1 MDYIDILYGEVMK
14 KSKIFVTGG
23 SGKAGKHLI
32 PYLLDKGYSVVNA
45 DIVPLLIDGVDN
57 INLDVTKSGEVFN
70 ALSSF
75 ANIPELKSGEGM
87 QGFKAVVHLAAIPRI
102 LIKPDNETF
111 RINTIGTYNVIEAA
125 TKLGIKK
132 IIFASSETTYGF
144 CFAEGNPVPKYL
156 PIEEDYETNPTDSY
170 GLSKVLNEKT
180 GKAFQKRTGI
190 DIYALRIGNI
200 IEPNEYHR
208 FKEFCENPRVRL
220 RNLFNYIDARDL
232 AQAIELCIQ
241 KDGLG
246 YEVFN
251 VTHNNNSVKLTTQ
264 EIIKEFFPNVKLK
277 RTLDK
282 NESILSSQKIR
293 KILGFKPEHDWR
305 KYYQDN

>member
-1 MDYIDILYGEVMK
+1 MTK
-14 KSKIFVTGG
+14 PKIFVTGG

-32 PYLLDKGYSVVNA
+32 QYLLEKGYSVVNA
-45 DIVPLLIDGVDN
+45 DLVPLVMDGVDN
-57 INLDVTKSGEVFN
+57 INLDITDSGQIFN
-70 ALSSF
+70 ALSGY
-75 ANIPELKSGEGM
+75 ANIPELKSGEGLKS
-87 QGFKAVVHLAAIPRI
+87 FKAVVHLAAIPRI
-102 LIKPDNETF
+102 LVKPDNETF
-111 RINTIGTYNVIEAA
+111 RINTLGTYNVMEAA

-144 CFAEGNPVPKYL
+144 CFAQGNPIPKWL
-156 PIEEDYETNPTDSY
+156 PIEEDYETSPTDSY

-200 IEPNEYHR
+200 IEPDEYHR
-208 FKEFCENPRVRL
+208 FEEFCENPSIRL

-232 AQAIELCIQ
+232 AQAIELCIK

-251 VTHNNNSVKLTTQ
+251 VTHNINSVSLTTE
-264 EIIKEFFPNVKLK
+264 EIIKQFFPNVKMRRDMEK
-277 RTLDK
+277 Y
-282 NESILSSQKIR
+282 ESILSSKKIR
-293 KILGFKPEHDWR
+293 DVLGFNPAHDWK
-305 KYYQDN
+305 KYLKGYL

>member
-1 MDYIDILYGEVMK
+1 MQ

-32 PYLLDKGYSVVNA
+32 PYLIKKGYSVVNA
-45 DIVPLLIDGVDN
+45 DLVPLMIDGVDN
-57 INLDVTKSGEVFN
+57 INLDITKSGEIFN
-70 ALSSF
+70 ALSGY

-87 QGFKAVVHLAAIPRI
+87 VQFKAVIHLAAIPRI

-111 RINTIGTYNVIEAA
+111 RINTLGTYNVIEAA

-144 CFAEGNPVPKYL
+144 CFAQGNPLPKWL
-156 PIEEDYETNPTDSY
+156 PIEEDYETSPTDSY
-170 GLSKVLNEKT
+170 GLSKVLNEQT
-180 GKAFQKRTGI
+180 GQAFQKRTGI
-190 DIYALRIGNI
+190 DIYVLRIGNI
-200 IEPNEYHR
+200 IEPNEYSR
-208 FKEFCENPRVRL
+208 FKEFCENPKVRL

-251 VTHNNNSVKLTTQ
+251 VTHNNNSVNLKTDQ
-264 EIIKEFFPNVKLK
+264 IIKEFFPNVELK
-277 RTLDK
+277 RKMEDY
-282 NESILSSQKIR
+282 EAILSSKKIR
-293 KILGFKPEHDWR
+293 NMLGFKPEHDW
-305 KYYQDN
+305 KNYCQDYKS

>member
-1 MDYIDILYGEVMK
+1 MEN
-14 KSKIFVTGG
+14 SKIFVTGG

-32 PYLLDKGYSVVNA
+32 PYLLKKDYSVVNA
-45 DIVPLLIDGVDN
+45 DLTPLLIDGVDN

-70 ALSSF
+70 ALSGYS
-75 ANIPELKSGEGM
+75 NIAELKSGNGIKE
-87 QGFKAVVHLAAIPRI
+87 FKAVIHLAAIPRI

-144 CFAEGNPVPKYL
+144 CFSEGNPIPKWL
-156 PIEEDYETNPTDSY
+156 PIEEDYETSPTDSY
-170 GLSKVLNEKT
+170 GLSKVLNEQT

-200 IEPNEYHR
+200 IEPNEYQR
-208 FKEFCENPRVRL
+208 FKEFCKNPRVRL

-232 AQAIELCIQ
+232 AQAIELCIK

-251 VTHNNNSVKLTTQ
+251 VTHNNNSVNLTTK
-264 EIIKEFFPNVKLK
+264 EIIQEFFPNVQLK
-277 RTLDK
+277 RKMD
-282 NESILSSQKIR
+282 EYEAILSSKKIR
-293 KILGFKPEHDWR
+293 NMLGFKPEHDW
-305 KYYQDN
+305 KNYYHDTKP

>member
-1 MDYIDILYGEVMK
+1 MT

-32 PYLLDKGYSVVNA
+32 LYLLEKGYSVVNA
-45 DIVPLLIDGVDN
+45 DLVPFVMNGVDN
-57 INLDVTKSGEVFN
+57 INLDITDSGQVFN
-70 ALSSF
+70 ALSGY
-75 ANIPELKSGEGM
+75 ANIPELKLGEGLKN
-87 QGFKAVVHLAAIPRI
+87 FKAVVHLAAIPRI
-102 LIKPDNETF
+102 LVKPDNETF
-111 RINTIGTYNVIEAA
+111 RINTLGTYNVMEAA

-144 CFAEGNPVPKYL
+144 CFAQGNPIPKWL
-156 PIEEDYETNPTDSY
+156 PIEEDYETSPTDSY

-180 GKAFQKRTGI
+180 GEAFQKRTGI

-200 IEPNEYHR
+200 IEPDEYHR
-208 FKEFCENPRVRL
+208 FEEFCENPSIRL

-232 AQAIELCIQ
+232 AQAIELCIK

-251 VTHNNNSVKLTTQ
+251 VTHNINSVSLTTE
-264 EIIKEFFPNVKLK
+264 EIIKQFFPNVKMRRDMEK
-277 RTLDK
+277 Y
-282 NESILSSQKIR
+282 ESILSSKKIR
-293 KILGFKPEHDWR
+293 DVLGFKPAHDWK
-305 KYYQDN
+305 KYLKGYL

>member
-1 MDYIDILYGEVMK
+1 MTK
-14 KSKIFVTGG
+14 PKIFVTGG

-32 PYLLDKGYSVVNA
+32 PYLLEKGFSVVNA
-45 DIVPLLIDGVDN
+45 DLVPLLMDGVDN
-57 INLDVTKSGEVFN
+57 INLDVTDSGQLFN
-70 ALSSF
+70 ALSGY
-75 ANIPELKSGEGM
+75 ANIPELKSGEGPKN
-87 QGFKAVVHLAAIPRI
+87 FKAVVHLAAIPRV

-111 RINTIGTYNVIEAA
+111 RINTLGTYNVIEAA

-144 CFAEGNPVPKYL
+144 CFAQGNPIPKYI

-170 GLSKVLNEKT
+170 GLSKVLNEQT

-208 FKEFCENPRVRL
+208 FEDFCKNPSVRL

-232 AQAIELCIQ
+232 AQAIELCIK

-251 VTHNNNSVKLTTQ
+251 VTHDINSVSLTTE
-264 EIIKEFFPNVKLK
+264 EIIKNFFPNVKIRREMEK
-277 RTLDK
+277 Y
-282 NESILSSQKIR
+282 ESILSSRKIR
-293 KILGFKPEHDWR
+293 NVLGFKPIHDWN
-305 KYYQDN
+305 KYLKV

>member
-1 MDYIDILYGEVMK
+1 MT

-32 PYLLDKGYSVVNA
+32 PYLLEKDYSVVNA
-45 DIVPLLIDGVDN
+45 DVVPLMIHGVDN
-57 INLDVTKSGEVFN
+57 INLDITDSGQVFN
-70 ALSSF
+70 ALSGY
-75 ANIPELKSGEGM
+75 ANIPELKSGEGIKS
-87 QGFKAVVHLAAIPRI
+87 FDAVVHLAAIPRI
-102 LIKPDNETF
+102 LVKPDNETF
-111 RINTIGTYNVIEAA
+111 RINTLGTYNIIEAA

-144 CFAEGNPVPKYL
+144 CFAQGNPIPKWL
-156 PIEEDYETNPTDSY
+156 PIEEDYETSPTDSY
-170 GLSKVLNEKT
+170 GLSKVLNEQT

-200 IEPNEYHR
+200 VEPNEYYR
-208 FKEFCENPRVRL
+208 FEEFCKNPSIRL

-232 AQAIELCIQ
+232 AQAIELCVK

-251 VTHNNNSVKLTTQ
+251 VTHNINSVNLTTQ
-264 EIIKEFFPNVKLK
+264 EIINQFFPNVKLK
-277 RTLDK
+277 RKMDEY
-282 NESILSSQKIR
+282 ESILSNR
-293 KILGFKPEHDWR
+293 KIKEVLGFKPIHNW
-305 KYYQDN
+305 KNYFKI

>member
-1 MDYIDILYGEVMK
+1 MTK
-14 KSKIFVTGG
+14 PKIFVTGG
-23 SGKAGKHLI
+23 SGKAGKYLI
-32 PYLLDKGYSVVNA
+32 PYLLGKGYSVVNA
-45 DIVPLLIDGVDN
+45 DIVPLLMDGVDN
-57 INLDVTKSGEVFN
+57 LNLDVTDSGQLFN
-70 ALSSF
+70 ALSGY
-75 ANIPELKSGEGM
+75 ANIPELKSGEGPKN
-87 QGFKAVVHLAAIPRI
+87 FKAGVHLAAIPRV

-111 RINTIGTYNVIEAA
+111 RINTLGTYNVIEAA

-144 CFAEGNPVPKYL
+144 CFAQGNPIPKYL

-170 GLSKVLNEKT
+170 GLSKVLNEQT

-208 FKEFCENPRVRL
+208 FEEFCKNPSVRL

-232 AQAIELCIQ
+232 AQAIELCIK

-251 VTHNNNSVKLTTQ
+251 VTHDINSVSLTTE
-264 EIIKEFFPNVKLK
+264 EIIKNFFPNVKIRREIEK
-277 RTLDK
+277 Y
-282 NESILSSQKIR
+282 ESILSSRKIR
-293 KILGFKPEHDWR
+293 NVLGFKPIHDWN
-305 KYYQDN
+305 KYLKV

>member
-1 MDYIDILYGEVMK
+1 MT

-45 DIVPLLIDGVDN
+45 DLVPLGMEGVDD
-57 INLDVTKSGEVFN
+57 INLDITDSGQLFN
-70 ALSSF
+70 ALSGY
-75 ANIPELKSGEGM
+75 ANIQELKSGNGLKS
-87 QGFKAVVHLAAIPRI
+87 FKAVVHLAAIPRI
-102 LIKPDNETF
+102 LVKPDNETF
-111 RINTIGTYNVIEAA
+111 RINTLGTYNVIEAA

-144 CFAEGNPVPKYL
+144 CFAQGNPIPNWL
-156 PIEEDYETNPTDSY
+156 PIEEDYETSPTDSY
-170 GLSKVLNEKT
+170 GLSKVLNEQT

-200 IEPNEYHR
+200 IEPDEYQR
-208 FKEFCENPRVRL
+208 FEEFCKNPSVRL

-232 AQAIELCIQ
+232 AQAIELCIK

-251 VTHNNNSVKLTTQ
+251 VTHNTNSVRLTTE
-264 EIIKEFFPNVKLK
+264 EIINKFYPNVKI
-277 RTLDK
+277 RREMEEY
-282 NESILSSQKIR
+282 ESILSSKKIR
-293 KILGFKPEHDWR
+293 DVLGFNPVHDWR
-305 KYYQDN
+305 NYFKGD

>member
-1 MDYIDILYGEVMK
+1 
-14 KSKIFVTGG
+14 VTGG

-32 PYLLDKGYSVVNA
+32 PYLLEKGFSVVNA
-45 DIVPLLIDGVDN
+45 DLVPLLMDGVDN
-57 INLDVTKSGEVFN
+57 INLDVTDSGQLFN
-70 ALSSF
+70 ALSGY
-75 ANIPELKSGEGM
+75 ANIPELKSGESPKN
-87 QGFKAVVHLAAIPRI
+87 FKAVVHLAAIPRV

-111 RINTIGTYNVIEAA
+111 RINTLGTYNVIEAA

-144 CFAEGNPVPKYL
+144 CFAQGNPIPKYI

-170 GLSKVLNEKT
+170 GLSKVLNEQT

-208 FKEFCENPRVRL
+208 FEDFCKNPSVRL

-232 AQAIELCIQ
+232 AQAIELCIK

-251 VTHNNNSVKLTTQ
+251 VTHDINSVSLTTE
-264 EIIKEFFPNVKLK
+264 EIIKNFFPNVKIRREMEK
-277 RTLDK
+277 Y
-282 NESILSSQKIR
+282 ESILSSRKIR
-293 KILGFKPEHDWR
+293 NVLGFKPIHDWN
-305 KYYQDN
+305 KYLKV

>member
-1 MDYIDILYGEVMK
+1 MENF
-14 KSKIFVTGG
+14 KIFVTGG

-32 PYLLDKGYSVVNA
+32 PYLLKKGYSVVNA
-45 DIVPLLIDGVDN
+45 DLTPLLIDGVDN

-70 ALSSF
+70 ALSGYS
-75 ANIPELKSGEGM
+75 NIAELKSGNGIKE
-87 QGFKAVVHLAAIPRI
+87 FKAVIHLAAIPRI

-132 IIFASSETTYGF
+132 IILASSETTYGF
-144 CFAEGNPVPKYL
+144 CFAEGNPIPKWL
-156 PIEEDYETNPTDSY
+156 PIEEDYETSPTDSY
-170 GLSKVLNEKT
+170 GLSKVLNEQT

-200 IEPNEYHR
+200 IEPNEYQR
-208 FKEFCENPRVRL
+208 FKEFCKNPRVRL

-232 AQAIELCIQ
+232 AQAIELCIK

-251 VTHNNNSVKLTTQ
+251 VTHNNNSINLTTK
-264 EIIKEFFPNVKLK
+264 EIIQEFFPNVPLK
-277 RTLDK
+277 RKMD
-282 NESILSSQKIR
+282 EYEAILSSKKIR
-293 KILGFKPEHDWR
+293 NMLGFKPEHDW
-305 KYYQDN
+305 KNYYHDTKP

>member
-1 MDYIDILYGEVMK
+1 MT

-32 PYLLDKGYSVVNA
+32 PYLLEKGYSVVNA
-45 DIVPLLIDGVDN
+45 DLVPLSIDGVDN
-57 INLDVTKSGEVFN
+57 INLDVTDSGQIFN
-70 ALSSF
+70 ALSGY
-75 ANIPELKSGEGM
+75 ANIPEIKSGEGIKS
-87 QGFKAVVHLAAIPRI
+87 FDAVVHLAAIPRV

-111 RINTIGTYNVIEAA
+111 RINTLGTYNVIEAA

-144 CFAEGNPVPKYL
+144 CFAKGNPTPNWL
-156 PIEEDYETNPTDSY
+156 PIEEDYETSPTDSY
-170 GLSKVLNEKT
+170 GLSKVLNENT

-200 IEPNEYHR
+200 IEPDEYHR
-208 FKEFCENPRVRL
+208 FKEFCKNPSVRL

-232 AQAIELCIQ
+232 AQAIELCIK

-251 VTHNNNSVKLTTQ
+251 VTHDVNSVSLTTE
-264 EIIKEFFPNVKLK
+264 EIIKQFFPNVKMK
-277 RTLDK
+277 REMDK
-282 NESILSSQKIR
+282 YESILSARKIR
-293 KILGFKPEHDWR
+293 NSLGFKPTHDWR
-305 KYYQDN
+305 NYYKV